1 MVRARDRVFWSRAPN
16 AGDGQ
21 RRGRYVEIGSR
32 PKSIADLWT
41 LTAQTTTDGCTCTR
55 MRLRFGSVR
64 FEESSGLA
72 HDSHDTKQRFTTR
85 LTSPRQF
92 GERDGARLRDCCR
105 QQQLLMLLLLTM
117 LLLLLRARECVEF
130 PRTSRKKK
138 KKNSHYFT
146 DTYRDSNR

>member
-1 MVRARDRVFWSRAPN
+1 MLLTNIVRFTVLSVAADECVYFVRTPLESESPDRARRGRGGGRQNWRSRATKGCPVVRARDGVFWSRAPN

-72 HDSHDTKQRFTTR
+72 HDSHDTKQRF
-85 LTSPRQF
+85 
-92 GERDGARLRDCCR
+92 D
-105 QQQLLMLLLLTM
+105 
-117 LLLLLRARECVEF
+117 
-130 PRTSRKKK
+130 
-138 KKNSHYFT
+138 
-146 DTYRDSNR
+146 